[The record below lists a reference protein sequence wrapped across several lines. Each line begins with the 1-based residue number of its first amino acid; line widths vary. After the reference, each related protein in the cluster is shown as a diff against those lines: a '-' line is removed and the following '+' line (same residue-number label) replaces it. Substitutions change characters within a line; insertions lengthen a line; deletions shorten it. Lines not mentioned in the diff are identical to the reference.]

1 MEQFFMIAVNR
12 LADVEQAFS
21 VYKQETQELLETQ
34 TKKLEAAEQ
43 KITAL
48 AEKYNAAVERFNEAV
63 ETINAM
69 SERITALEANYDPT
83 IIKQ

>member
-1 MEQFFMIAVNR
+1 MEQRYNKAVKR
-12 LADVEQAFS
+12 LAEIEQAFS
-21 VYKQETQELLETQ
+21 IYKQEAQENYNAQ
-34 TKKLEAAEQ
+34 AKKLETAEQ
-43 KITAL
+43 NVAELTA
-48 AEKYNAAVERFNEAV
+48 KYNAAVERFNEAV